1 MPRTLTIFTIAA
13 LAALTASAKVLLTR
27 DDALAKAFPNAQVK
41 RVEVFLTKDQ
51 IARAQNAA
59 GRKLDKKIVYRY
71 EAYVDDQLVGVAY
84 FDAHRVRTL
93 PEILM
98 IAVTPAGTIKEIDV
112 LSFKEPMEYL
122 PKRRWYEQ
130 FLNQKLDQ
138 DLRVGRDIDG
148 VVGATLTARATSQ
161 AVRRTLAIHS
171 VLEPLSTP

>member
-130 FLNQKLDQ
+130 FLNQKLDL

-171 VLEPLSTP
+171 VLEPLSAP